1 MFAITYMLARIFW
14 QTVIW
19 QTVPFPT
26 LLRYNGEVKIVYI
39 YGVQQDVFIYVCIVK

>member
-1 MFAITYMLARIFW
+1 
-14 QTVIW
+14 
-19 QTVPFPT
+19 